1 MIGIWSSSAQTVSLW
16 FGIATLVIFAI
27 PLFFTPLLWAR
38 MLLWRLP
45 EDTDLAVYFGR
56 CLGAFALV
64 MDFML
69 IRAGLGGEALQ
80 PVFEIMIAFAALM
93 VAVHAYGA
101 IARIQ
106 PLTETLETVFWAAA
120 TALFL
125 ACFPSA

>member
-1 MIGIWSSSAQTVSLW
+1 MIGIWSGSAQAVSLW
-16 FGIATLVIFAI
+16 FGIATLLIFAI

-38 MLLWRLP
+38 MLMWRLP

-69 IRAGLGGEALQ
+69 IRAGLSGEALQ
-80 PVFEIMIAFAALM
+80 TVFEIMISFAALM
-93 VAVHAYGA
+93 VAVHVYGA

-106 PLTETLETVFWAAA
+106 PLTETLEILFWAAA
-120 TALFL
+120 TVLFL